1 MRSEKP
7 TKIRPSSLS
16 FPPTDG
22 THRTHRVRQLKLRRP
37 VAPGVHRAGAPVRPP
52 QAEADRWRAL
62 VLPDHDNGLRENAN
76 ETNCVAGPVDAVA
89 SGNRHRT
96 HVRDLGVQG
105 DALVEG
111 NGAGVSG
118 NGQEQ
123 EGVDDGSI
131 RGSLYLLF
139 VFGGGC

>member
-1 MRSEKP
+1 MG
-7 TKIRPSSLS
+7 
-16 FPPTDG
+16 G
-22 THRTHRVRQLKLRRP
+22 TPRTHRVRQLKLGRS
-37 VAPGVHRAGAPVRPP
+37 VAPGVHRPGAPVRPS
-52 QAEADRWRAL
+52 QAQADRWRAL

-76 ETNCVAGPVDAVA
+76 EADCVAGPVDAVGGG
-89 SGNRHRT
+89 SRHRFD
-96 HVRDLGVQG
+96 VWGLGVQG

-131 RGSLYLLF
+131 RGSLDLMFYAGVGENQNRETKRVRSLST
-139 VFGGGC
+139 